1 MMYLAEIKEGIQH
14 SAAVANL
21 EFEKTYDVI
30 VCGLGTAGAFAALFS
45 AENGMSVLGIEAFTC
60 AGGIHTAGGVEGHYF
75 GHPGGLYE
83 MLDKRVADFTQKR
96 SCTMDEGRKLI
107 TEAALTEQGV
117 EIVYESVV
125 VGVYLDENRVI
136 GVKAA
141 LPDGLHNF
149 GVKVLMDCT
158 AEASVAYMAGCATEY
173 GRALDGQT
181 QPYSMVSMVYNGTRY
196 HPTNVDFGRVNQLDD
211 WALSEAIIFSRAYE
225 MPEDRQDKKFV
236 AHKALIGLREGRR
249 IIAEEGYSV
258 RQLFAETQTES
269 PMYYSY
275 ADLDKHGWDIAFDG
289 ETLGDWAIGAN
300 LGAYNVTVAVPYKT
314 ILPKDFEGILVPCR
328 ALGVDR
334 DIASCVRM
342 IPDMKKIAET
352 AAQWATLAIKG
363 NCSLREVP
371 YSQLRDLLLQSGC
384 LNPDHNWGYRVDGV
398 RNWDGSPLIKEEVRF
413 ITDPQLLEA
422 RLKTDKPGQA
432 IWAAK
437 RIGNNAIP
445 ALQVLLRS
453 TDENTQK
460 HAAFALAILENRDC
474 LPVLRT
480 MAETRDGFML
490 KDCRKH
496 NQLRGCM
503 AIYWLGRLADKAC
516 TDTLIQLLCD
526 KEEFC
531 KPVYQTR
538 LQTTRYQLQNFN
550 DVYFQF
556 LSQTV
561 MALIRIGDAHEHL
574 RREISKAFDTAFATK
589 EYYAHITNRPEK
601 SSEGNMVLA
610 IRNAAF
616 LSAQRWKTTGTE

>member
-1 MMYLAEIKEGIQH
+1 M
-14 SAAVANL
+14 
-21 EFEKTYDVI
+21 
-30 VCGLGTAGAFAALFS
+30 
-45 AENGMSVLGIEAFTC
+45 LGIEAFTC

-75 GHPGGLYE
+75 GHPGGKYE
-83 MLDKRVADFTQKR
+83 TLDKRVTEFTQKR
-96 SCTMDEGRKLI
+96 SCTTDEGRKLI

-117 EIVYESVV
+117 EIAYESVV
-125 VGVYLDENRVI
+125 VGVYLDGNRVI

-141 LPDGLHNF
+141 LPDGLHDF

-158 AEASVAYMAGCATEY
+158 AEATVAHMAGCATEY

-225 MPEDRQDKKFV
+225 MAEDRQDKKFV

-258 RQLFAETQTES
+258 GQLFAENQTES
-269 PMYYSY
+269 PMYFSY

-289 ETLGDWAIGAN
+289 ELLGDWAIGAN
-300 LGAYNVTVAVPYKT
+300 LGAYNVTVAVPYRA

-352 AAQWATLAIKG
+352 AAQWATLAVKD
-363 NCSLREVP
+363 CCTLREVP
-371 YSQLRDLLLQSGC
+371 YSQLRELLLQSGC
-384 LNPDHNWGYRVDGV
+384 LNLDYNWGYRVDGV
-398 RNWDGSPLIKEEVRF
+398 RNWDGSPLVKEEVHF
-413 ITDPQLLEA
+413 ITDPQLLKE

-432 IWAAK
+432 IWAAR
-437 RIGNNAIP
+437 RIGAAAVP
-445 ALQVLLRS
+445 VLREFLQD
-453 TDENTQK
+453 TDEQTQK
-460 HAAFALAILENRDC
+460 HTAFALAMLGNRDC

-503 AIYWLGRLADKAC
+503 AIYWLGRLADETC

-526 KEEFC
+526 EEESR

-538 LQTTRYQLQNFN
+538 LQTTRYQLQDFN

-561 MALIRIGDAHEHL
+561 MALIRIGDAHPHL
-574 RREISKAFDTAFATK
+574 RGKIDEAFKTAFAGT
-589 EYYAHITNRPEK
+589 EYYTRVTTRPEK

-610 IRNAAF
+610 LKNAAF
-616 LSAQRWKTTGTE
+616 LSVRRWNSTDIQ